1 MDSSCVGRVVRTV
14 QRLSGYVFFFFVC
27 AVLCLTVLCFFIT
40 HTHTHTHTGTLAM
53 MLGPQQVPQE
63 HSSRAGLIMVFFL
76 TTGLAVGSWVG
87 VGLKQLMDHT
97 DL

>member
-1 MDSSCVGRVVRTV
+1 MDVAVVN
-14 QRLSGYVFFFFVC
+14 FVWNF
-27 AVLCLTVLCFFIT
+27 VSLVKTTSHYFLFHRI
-40 HTHTHTHTGTLAM
+40 HIGTLAM

>member
-1 MDSSCVGRVVRTV
+1 MSK
-14 QRLSGYVFFFFVC
+14 
-27 AVLCLTVLCFFIT
+27 IT
-40 HTHTHTHTGTLAM
+40 PYTYDTGTLAM
-53 MLGPQQVPQE
+53 MLGPQQVSQE

-76 TTGLAVGSWVG
+76 TADLAVGSWVG